1 MPERRPEDYDRDF
14 AEMVSGLELD
24 GGPDS
29 SPSPSEPPDLSARP
43 TPPPRAARQ
52 EPDWF
57 SLGDSLERAEPDE
70 PDPSEWKPEAQPMPQ
85 PKGPA
90 LISLGLFGYCVV
102 ILVLVIVGVQ
112 LPVWIAWTAVAAF
125 VSAMLI
131 GWRALPRDRDPG
143 DGDGA
148 VL

>member
-14 AEMVSGLELD
+14 AELVSGLELG

-29 SPSPSEPPDLSARP
+29 SPSPSEPPDLSSRR
-43 TPPPRAARQ
+43 TPPRAPQ
-52 EPDWF
+52 PDPGWF
-57 SLGDSLERAEPDE
+57 NLGESLDQAEPDE
-70 PDPSEWKPEAQPMPQ
+70 PDPSEWKPEAQPMPR

-90 LISLGLFGYCVV
+90 LVSLGLFGYCVV
-102 ILVLVIVGVQ
+102 ILVLVIVGVR
-112 LPVWIAWTAVAAF
+112 LPMWIAWTAVGAF
-125 VSAMLI
+125 VAAMLI

-148 VL
+148 VI